1 MGRGR
6 RTKTTTLYQAQ
17 QPYRHGA
24 TALTDRLTR
33 ATARS
38 KERSG
43 QPGCGERGRTTVV
56 SLSIERG
63 AHESAAALL
72 RSPFLALHRHLAAL
86 RQTRSRVRT
95 PLSLSLFLPAVADV
109 GGWWGWNE
117 HVGRPSVVG
126 EVAKY
131 VVEMGWPMNAVGR
144 GLERGILLIFFPP
157 RGGWWSYAR
166 APRLIKRPER
176 GLRYARLRGT
186 LRHADGSVD
195 FRSIDYLR
203 PTSPH

>member
-1 MGRGR
+1 MG
-6 RTKTTTLYQAQ
+6 
-17 QPYRHGA
+17 
-24 TALTDRLTR
+24 
-33 ATARS
+33 
-38 KERSG
+38 
-43 QPGCGERGRTTVV
+43 
-56 SLSIERG
+56 
-63 AHESAAALL
+63 
-72 RSPFLALHRHLAAL
+72 
-86 RQTRSRVRT
+86 
-95 PLSLSLFLPAVADV
+95 
-109 GGWWGWNE
+109 W
-117 HVGRPSVVG
+117 PSVVG

-186 LRHADGSVD
+186 LRHADGSAD